1 MKRMELKITHPM
13 DFGVTMERAEAA
25 MAKLNALLNDPQRT
39 SGMIIHGGR
48 DLSDDEMTPLVLNET
63 LFKIHDRWYYVAD
76 PDLPSAYREPDAWHS
91 VYWDFVREY
100 FNDRYGDNWCLDPVQ
115 LCHRPGEYDVPPR
128 LLKIRSEV
136 ADRKGARVRDISL
149 PWCCEILILEHKLPE
164 GIQCEPCHGLRVTP
178 EYLEALKAS
187 QET

>member
-1 MKRMELKITHPM
+1 MELKITHPM

-48 DLSDDEMTPLVLNET
+48 DLSDDEM
-63 LFKIHDRWYYVAD
+63 WYYVAD
-76 PDLPSAYREPDAWHS
+76 PDLPSAYREPDAWHA

-149 PWCCEILILEHKLPE
+149 PWCNEILILEHKLPE

-178 EYLEALKAS
+178 EYLAALKTS
-187 QET
+187 QEA